1 MKKLLSAASFIVLS
15 FISCKPK
22 PTPLY
27 PYTIIVHRVETT
39 LYDSSRSPSTKEDT
53 VMVANDTLAYD
64 KGLIRWFAQKSTEL
78 RLGKNSL
85 STATKF
91 EVLDSL
97 GIDISSRLDKKL
109 TDSLKEIWYT
119 RHPEWKKFN

>member
-1 MKKLLSAASFIVLS
+1 MKKFLSSVALVTICLVG
-15 FISCKPK
+15 CKPK

-27 PYTIIVHRVETT
+27 PYTIVVHRTETT
-39 LYDSSRSPSTKEDT
+39 LYDASRTPTTKEDT

-85 STATKF
+85 SRATKF
-91 EVLDSL
+91 EVLDTSGVDVGNVL
-97 GIDISSRLDKKL
+97 GKKV
-109 TDSLKEIWYT
+109 TDSLKEIWYS
-119 RHPEWKKFN
+119 RHPEWKQFK

>member
-1 MKKLLSAASFIVLS
+1 MKKLLSAVPFILLS
-15 FISCKPK
+15 LIGCKPK
-22 PTPLY
+22 PTQLY

-39 LYDSSRSPSTKEDT
+39 LYDSSRRQSTKEDT

-85 STATKF
+85 STAIKF

-97 GIDISSRLDKKL
+97 GLDISSRLDKKL
-109 TDSLKEIWYT
+109 TDSLKEIWYK